1 VVILGEAPPD
11 LVVAALPLAG
21 GSFGGSP
28 VCEPKPPYDEPDI
41 SAPKGDPLMGIG
53 LGVILVVIGAVL
65 MWALNVNLSFVDDNT
80 LGLILFIV
88 GIVAIILS
96 LIMNAQ
102 RRKTTHVEERR
113 FNE

>member
-1 VVILGEAPPD
+1 
-11 LVVAALPLAG
+11 
-21 GSFGGSP
+21 
-28 VCEPKPPYDEPDI
+28 
-41 SAPKGDPLMGIG
+41 MGIG